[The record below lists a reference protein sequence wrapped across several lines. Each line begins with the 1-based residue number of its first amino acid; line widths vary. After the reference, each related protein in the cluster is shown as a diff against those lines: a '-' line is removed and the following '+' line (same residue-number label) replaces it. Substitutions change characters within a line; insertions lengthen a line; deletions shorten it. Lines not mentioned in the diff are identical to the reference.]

1 MICCGESQLCRSPG
15 GARSS
20 VIEIR
25 ISDGSEPRT
34 SGSSMLPQK
43 YGREMKTMNFRF
55 NKKKKDGSAYE
66 KKDYDIKEKK
76 NKLLKK
82 KEEKKLIVIK
92 EILSELIDILR
103 PLSINGLDRA
113 AGAKLSKPSCSRY
126 GRQKYI
132 EPGNWPDQEVKP
144 QYYLYE
150 EV

>member
-55 NKKKKDGSAYE
+55 NKKKKGQNCRRE
-66 KKDYDIKEKK
+66 KKIMISKRKK
-76 NKLLKK
+76 
-82 KEEKKLIVIK
+82 
-92 EILSELIDILR
+92 
-103 PLSINGLDRA
+103 INF
-113 AGAKLSKPSCSRY
+113 
-126 GRQKYI
+126 
-132 EPGNWPDQEVKP
+132 
-144 QYYLYE
+144 
-150 EV
+150 